1 MKKIEKEKRKNE
13 YNIQSVNKHLI
24 NILEENYY
32 IELGNVDIKVLEK
45 LFSGHPVSLSEIYY
59 FPITVNGIGQIS
71 NDQENDINYRIGKCL
86 YEGNGVEENKL
97 LSVRYLEEAL
107 DGYEAREHD
116 AYGYVEKRIVEIK
129 NMLGKI

>member
-71 NDQENDINYRIGKCL
+71 NDQ
-86 YEGNGVEENKL
+86 
-97 LSVRYLEEAL
+97 
-107 DGYEAREHD
+107 
-116 AYGYVEKRIVEIK
+116 
-129 NMLGKI
+129 